1 MGIEVGRHS
10 SSRQNSAYGVNV
22 FTESL
27 SFEFESLPF
36 DSIPL
41 NFGTFPTVPK
51 SIRIPHY
58 SSSFDSGVTHNSAS
72 NDLSSESAIT
82 PISNLIEKG
91 ENSFAVSIDSPEI
104 LIYPWFRC

>member
-1 MGIEVGRHS
+1 MCGCEWLKILGRYS
-10 SSRQNSAYGVNV
+10 WYQSFGSSRQNSAYGVDV

-27 SFEFESLPF
+27 PFEFESLPS

-41 NFGTFPTVPK
+41 NFGTFLSVPK

-58 SSSFDSGVTHNSAS
+58 SSSFDSGAFHNSTS
-72 NDLSSESAIT
+72 NDLSSESAVT

-91 ENSFAVSIDSPEI
+91 EKLLCS
-104 LIYPWFRC
+104 